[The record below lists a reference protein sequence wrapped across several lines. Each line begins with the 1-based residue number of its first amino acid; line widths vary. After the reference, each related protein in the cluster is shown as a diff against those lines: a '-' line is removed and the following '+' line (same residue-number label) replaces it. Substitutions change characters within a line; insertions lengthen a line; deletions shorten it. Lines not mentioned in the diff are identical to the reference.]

1 MTATTTHITL
11 DMSAESAA
19 RLQAALHWSSGRLA
33 RQRGR
38 TDSLA
43 AEHGRWLDW
52 ASCLIAGESGD
63 ALPAPV
69 VEEKPP
75 AEPLAPGT
83 LDARGYPRAKATLPG
98 HNAGV
103 PPRNKG
109 RKYEPDP
116 PSIEEIVL
124 FLQHCGDD
132 VYGRRLR
139 AATIMLWRSG
149 VRVSELLALYE
160 RDLKPEDGALVVRHG
175 KGDKR
180 RVIGM
185 DPWGWQQITPWLEE
199 RKDYPAGPVFCVLN
213 GPTAGRAW
221 TDMQLRFEMRR
232 AARRAG
238 IRRRFAPHQFRH
250 KMTLDWV
257 AEQRNIVY
265 LQRQLGHGDLAVTT
279 RYTAALN
286 PDDVIA
292 VSKDRNAP
300 QMPVPDLMRTL
311 GGHDAL

>member
-1 MTATTTHITL
+1 MPDVTLTMTTEA
-11 DMSAESAA
+11 AA
-19 RLQAALHWSSGRLA
+19 RFQAALQWSTGRLA
-33 RQRGR
+33 RQRNRSDTAG
-38 TDSLA
+38 
-43 AEHGRWLDW
+43 AEHLRWLDW
-52 ASCLIAGESGD
+52 ASCLIAGENG
-63 ALPAPV
+63 APLPAPIT
-69 VEEKPP
+69 EDKPP
-75 AEPLAPGT
+75 AGPLPPGT
-83 LDARGYPRAKATLPG
+83 LDARGYPRAKATHPG

-116 PSIEEIVL
+116 PTVEEIVL
-124 FLQHCGDD
+124 FLKACGDD
-132 VYGRRLR
+132 IYGRRLR

-149 VRVSELLALYE
+149 LRVSELLSLYE
-160 RDLKPEDGALVVRHG
+160 RDLKPDDGALVVRHG

-199 RKDYPAGPVFCVLN
+199 RKDYPAGPIFCVLT
-213 GPTAGRAW
+213 GPTIGRPW
-221 TDMQLRFEMRR
+221 TDMQLRYEMRR

-257 AEQRNIVY
+257 AEQRNLVY

-292 VSKDRNAP
+292 VSKDRLAP
-300 QMPVPDLMRTL
+300 QMPIPDLM
-311 GGHDAL
+311 GALRG